1 MCYLRTAGKHPS
13 PTGSRWGLV
22 FRRKFWIKFSNPA
35 LPRTHWHCHKLLL
48 FFKNGITHQFHRFN
62 ISYCEVLSTPCPAV
76 GRRTDFKE
84 VSKYLSCYIQAIA
97 DTVVTADG
105 SLNLEILGFWAVLDA
120 RTQGIQVDDGAS
132 WLLGNGFPLPI
143 ESGLLMRKKHRK
155 HGSKRLA
162 TAAKRKISLAYGPR
176 SFQRLPRCYSDGI
189 LAGLGP
195 FPSNPQLTARWKAAT
210 LEANPD
216 PTKASL
222 TTHSHLIVRQ
232 RFMRNRM
239 SGGSWHSP
247 AVQIPEHS
255 HLQLEFFA
263 KCAQLQLARSESLSA
278 QRHSNDLTISALWS
292 LESK

>member
-1 MCYLRTAGKHPS
+1 MLPLLSSHPS
-13 PTGSRWGLV
+13 PFYASGASPHHQYLS
-22 FRRKFWIKFSNPA
+22 FAMFS
-35 LPRTHWHCHKLLL
+35 
-48 FFKNGITHQFHRFN
+48 RFN

-162 TAAKRKISLAYGPR
+162 TAAKRKICDQGFR
-176 SFQRLPRCYSDGI
+176 GI
-189 LAGLGP
+189 LILSFHFPGTNIVTSQLSHMGLA
-195 FPSNPQLTARWKAAT
+195 PSSDFLDAT
-210 LEANPD
+210 V
-216 PTKASL
+216 T
-222 TTHSHLIVRQ
+222 
-232 RFMRNRM
+232 
-239 SGGSWHSP
+239 
-247 AVQIPEHS
+247 
-255 HLQLEFFA
+255 
-263 KCAQLQLARSESLSA
+263 ES
-278 QRHSNDLTISALWS
+278 
-292 LESK
+292 